1 MANPFVTAANVD
13 NFASAVIEQSRD
25 SLVMVDFWAEWC
37 GPCKS
42 LAPVIDELAE
52 QLDGALRVVKI
63 DTDTEHE
70 LAGQYG
76 VRSLPTLVLFKDGEV
91 VEQLIGAQPL
101 SALENFVAP
110 YLTRETDTLQ
120 ESARTALESDDPDGA
135 ISALE
140 QALELD
146 PDDYRIH
153 PLLVDLYLDHDRIDD
168 ARRLISTLPAN
179 VGADNAAVRIAARL
193 NLVDAAAD
201 ISASSDPVSMEFVVA
216 VGDAVGGDYD
226 ESVDALL
233 ELLQNNRDWKEGAVR
248 KALVDIFNVLD
259 DDPRVKEW
267 RTQMARTLN

>member
-25 SLVMVDFWAEWC
+25 SLIMVDFWAEWC

-42 LAPVIDELAE
+42 LAPLIDELAE

-63 DTDTEHE
+63 DTDTEQE

-76 VRSLPTLVLFKDGEV
+76 IRSLPTLMLFKDGEV

-110 YLTRETDTLQ
+110 YLPRETDALK
-120 ESARTALESDDPDGA
+120 ESARAALESDDPDGA

-146 PDDYRIH
+146 PGDYRIH

-201 ISASSDPVSMEFVVA
+201 ISAGSDPVSMEFVVA

-267 RTQMARTLN
+267 RAQMARTLN

>member
-25 SLVMVDFWAEWC
+25 NLVMVDFWAEWC

-42 LAPVIDELAE
+42 LAPVIDDLAE
-52 QLDGALRVVKI
+52 KLDGALRVVKV
-63 DTDTEHE
+63 DTDIEQE

-76 VRSLPTLVLFKDGEV
+76 VRSLPTLMLFQDGEV

-110 YLTRETDTLQ
+110 YLPRGTDALQ

-146 PDDYRIH
+146 PGDYRIH

-168 ARRLISTLPAN
+168 ARRLISSLPAN

-201 ISASSDPVSMEFVVA
+201 ISADSDPVSREFVVA

-233 ELLQNNRDWKEGAVR
+233 ELLRNNRDWKDGAVR

-267 RTQMARTLN
+267 RAQMARTLN

>member
-25 SLVMVDFWAEWC
+25 NLVMVDFWAEWC

-42 LAPVIDELAE
+42 LAPVIDDLAE
-52 QLDGALRVVKI
+52 KLDGALRVVKV
-63 DTDTEHE
+63 DTDIEQE

-76 VRSLPTLVLFKDGEV
+76 VRSLPTLMLFQDGEV

-110 YLTRETDTLQ
+110 YLPRGTDALQ

-146 PDDYRIH
+146 PGDYRIH

-168 ARRLISTLPAN
+168 ARRLISSLPAN

-201 ISASSDPVSMEFVVA
+201 ISADSDPVSREFVVA

-233 ELLQNNRDWKEGAVR
+233 ELLGNNRDWKDGAVR

-267 RTQMARTLN
+267 RAQMARTLN